1 MIAYAAY
8 TTNRRSL
15 AAVRGAEWRVLLSP
29 ATGLKNYGIPYALD
43 NGAWSAHIA
52 GEPFKEQPFR
62 DAVAKIGANADF
74 VVAPDIVAG
83 GKASLEL
90 TRAWLPWVLRH
101 TMVALI
107 AVQDGMVPGDVI
119 HRLGKRC
126 GIFVGG
132 STDWKEATMAMW
144 AAVAHSCGAICH
156 VGRVNTKRRI
166 FLCAAADADSFD
178 GSSVSRFAVTL
189 PRLDNARK
197 QKDLF
202 AYAPFP
208 TARTRILCAPLRTGN
223 NAQTDI
229 VPD

>member
-15 AAVRGAEWRVLLSP
+15 AAVRGAGWRVLLSP

-43 NGAWSAHIA
+43 NGAWSAFIA
-52 GEPFKEQPFR
+52 KEPFREEPFR
-62 DAVAKIGANADF
+62 LAVAKIGSDAAF

-83 GKASLEL
+83 GIESLEL
-90 TRAWLPWVLRH
+90 TNRWLPWVLDR

-107 AVQDGMVPGDVI
+107 AVQDGMRPGDVI
-119 HRLGKRC
+119 RALGPRV

-132 STDWKEATMAMW
+132 TTKWKEETMVMW
-144 AAVAHSCGAICH
+144 ATLAHSHGAICH

-178 GSSVSRFAVTL
+178 GSSVSRFAKTL
-189 PRLDNARK
+189 PRLDHARK
-197 QKDLF
+197 QIDLF
-202 AYAPFP
+202 AQQ
-208 TARTRILCAPLRTGN
+208 ARISGRKGTEEQLRETILCGAEN
-223 NAQTDI
+223 K
-229 VPD
+229 